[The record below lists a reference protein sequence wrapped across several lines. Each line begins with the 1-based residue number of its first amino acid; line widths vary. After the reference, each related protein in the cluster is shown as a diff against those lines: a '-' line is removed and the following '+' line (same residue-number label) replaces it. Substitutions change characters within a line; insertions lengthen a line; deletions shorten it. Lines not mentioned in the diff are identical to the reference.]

1 MTDQSPANGALAQAV
16 KAADTARK
24 GITLPGVAVGAS
36 GGAILT
42 ALSFQAFLD
51 RMAADLGIGGVVMFI
66 LLIGAVCFIVFLFRF
81 IFIQWRE
88 GSLTGQ
94 AQAAAT
100 TQSAIAEAA
109 TTLELKGLRASV
121 EGMAQRIASLDE
133 DMRNSTT
140 STGALREAVADL
152 RAEVVGMVRKI
163 DSLPLVE
170 RRHGS
175 H

>member
-1 MTDQSPANGALAQAV
+1 LNDPLGAVV
-16 KAADTARK
+16 KAADSARK
-24 GITLPGVAVGAS
+24 GITLPGVAVGAG

-51 RMAADLGIGGVVMFI
+51 RMAADLGIGGIVMFI
-66 LLIGAVCFIVFLFRF
+66 LLTGAVCFIVFLFRF

-88 GSLTGQ
+88 SSLTGQ

-100 TQSAIAEAA
+100 TQSAIAETA
-109 TTLELKGLRASV
+109 TALELKGLRASV
-121 EGMAQRIASLDE
+121 DGMIQRIASLDE
-133 DMRNSTT
+133 DVRNSTT
-140 STGALREAVADL
+140 SAGTLRDVVTEL
-152 RAEVVGMVRKI
+152 RAEVAGMARKI
-163 DSLPLVE
+163 DSLPTVE

>member
-1 MTDQSPANGALAQAV
+1 LNDPLSAV
-16 KAADTARK
+16 AKAADSARK
-24 GITLPGVAVGAS
+24 GITLPGVAVGAG

-51 RMAADLGIGGVVMFI
+51 RMAADLGIGGIVMFI
-66 LLIGAVCFIVFLFRF
+66 LLTGAVCFIVFLFRF

-88 GSLTGQ
+88 SSLTGQ

-100 TQSAIAEAA
+100 TQSAIAETA
-109 TTLELKGLRASV
+109 TALELKGLRDV
-121 EGMAQRIASLDE
+121 VTE
-133 DMRNSTT
+133 
-140 STGALREAVADL
+140 L
-152 RAEVVGMVRKI
+152 RAEVAGMARKI
-163 DSLPLVE
+163 DSLPTVE